1 VEKEIK
7 ARLQDRLN
15 EAIEAAGMRPIDLC
29 EKTGV
34 PKSMLS
40 YYLNGKTKPK
50 ADRLHIIAKALDVSE
65 AWLLGY
71 DVPKYRTADQKKND
85 QLAQLIVKM
94 RADSDFYNTVL
105 ALSQLSEKQYKQYQG
120 VRQLIAA
127 FNE

>member
-1 VEKEIK
+1 MENEIR
-7 ARLQDRLN
+7 AQLQDRLN

-29 EKTGV
+29 EKTGI

-94 RADSDFYNTVL
+94 RTDNDFYNTVVDL
-105 ALSQLSEKQYKQYQG
+105 AKLNKNQYRGIK
-120 VRQLIAA
+120 QLISA

>member
-1 VEKEIK
+1 MKKGQVAE
-7 ARLQDRLN
+7 LHDRLN
-15 EAIEAAGMRPIDLC
+15 EAIEEAGMRPIDLA

-50 ADRLHIIAKALDVSE
+50 ADRLHIMAQALDVSE

-71 DVPKYRTADQKKND
+71 DVPKGRTDGQKKND

-94 RADSDFYNTVL
+94 RTDEDFYNTVKAL
-105 ALSQLSEKQYKQYQG
+105 AELNEKQYRSVKD
-120 VRQLIAA
+120 LIAA